1 VGDPELVLYAVAEGV
16 ATLTWNRPERNNG
29 WTYALERRY
38 FELLDRAAADPEV
51 RAIVVTGAGRSFC
64 PGLDFEQL
72 RRAVGDAGVW
82 EERRPQTHPLRI
94 PKPIIAAINGACA
107 GIGLVQALVCDLRF
121 AARGAR
127 FTTAYARRG
136 LVAEHGI
143 SRLLPALI
151 GIERSLDL
159 LLSARVFEADEAQ
172 RLGLVSRVLEPA
184 ELLGAATAY
193 ARELA
198 RFCSPAAMA
207 AIKRQVW
214 RDAGRDLEAV
224 RADAIELMQRHSSHP
239 DFGEGV
245 ASFSEKR
252 DPRFQPLPPDYAL
265 RLPGEDELE

>member
-1 VGDPELVLYAVAEGV
+1 MSDSDPVLYGVGEGV

-38 FELLDRAAADPEV
+38 FELLDRAADDPDV

-64 PGLDFEQL
+64 PGLDLEQL
-72 RRAVGDAGVW
+72 KKAISDSDVWAG
-82 EERRPQTHPLRI
+82 RRPQTYPLRI
-94 PKPIIAAINGACA
+94 AKPIIAAINGACA

-151 GIERSLDL
+151 GIERALDL
-159 LLSARVFEADEAQ
+159 LLSGRVFDADEAQ
-172 RLGLVSRVLEPA
+172 RLGLVSRVCEPA

-198 RFCSPAAMA
+198 RFCSPTAMA

-214 RDAGRDLEAV
+214 RDAGRELEAV
-224 RADAIELMQRHSSHP
+224 RADSVELMKRFAGNP
-239 DFGEGV
+239 DFAEGV
-245 ASFSEKR
+245 ASFSERR
-252 DPRFQPLPPDYAL
+252 DPNFAPLPPGYSL
-265 RLPGEDELE
+265 VLPGEEQ